1 MLSPFN
7 DHDQPAFAAT
17 LVSILERY
25 RAHAVERYNA
35 VRALTAITLALA
47 PEGFLEQ
54 GEEAQ
59 LDGWFGRRLDAF
71 REGEDAILKEVIAL
85 VSAAA
90 EDNRDEMTRLM
101 K

>member
-1 MLSPFN
+1 MVSPFN

-25 RAHAVERYNA
+25 NAHAVERYNA

-47 PEGFLEQ
+47 PDGCLER
-54 GEEAQ
+54 GDETR

-71 REGEDAILKEVIAL
+71 REGEDEVANQIIAL

>member
-1 MLSPFN
+1 MSSPFN
-7 DHDQPAFAAT
+7 NADQPAFAGT

-25 RAHAVERYNA
+25 KAQAVERYNA
-35 VRALTAITLALA
+35 VRALTSITLALA
-47 PEGFLEQ
+47 RDGFLES
-54 GEEAQ
+54 GDETQ

-71 REGEDAILKEVIAL
+71 RESEERIADQVIAL

-90 EDNRDEMTRLM
+90 EGNRDDMTRLM